1 MKVLTL
7 VIFCIILALTLVVTY
22 WAAKRTNTAS
32 EFYAAGGNLSA
43 KENGFALAGDP
54 ALFTRALIER
64 SEGTGCWHCLSGFA
78 LQREWLLSNAR
89 TQPFS
94 YLLIALWNQW
104 RPSKQP

>member
-1 MKVLTL
+1 LSGLKVLA
-7 VIFCIILALTLVVTY
+7 VGIAY
-22 WAAKRTNTAS
+22 QDS
-32 EFYAAGGNLSA
+32 
-43 KENGFALAGDP
+43 
-54 ALFTRALIER
+54 
-64 SEGTGCWHCLSGFA
+64 H